1 MKRVLC
7 LTLMLLL
14 LFLLVA
20 CQDEP
25 QYWCGTALEQMT
37 RVELKSYE
45 EYCAFIDVFS
55 PVPTGFVPYEC
66 ISFLGE
72 FKGFSCNL
80 AYMSSLV
87 HLGGYELID
96 GSKTDFN
103 LRYVHLY
110 EYDEVLQNEY
120 LEIFE
125 IKNTFDEVEHKENSI
140 QVIRPLPDTSSVMSK
155 MATSYKRNDI
165 VFQYKERELLT
176 SNGEPYIALVLFSV
190 TWVYNGTLFEIS
202 NISSYPSMATGT
214 FVSRLLNPDT
224 VDAAVVEFNLRVKG
238 Y

>member
-1 MKRVLC
+1 MKRVLS
-7 LTLMLLL
+7 LTLMLSL
-14 LFLLVA
+14 LFLFVG
-20 CQDEP
+20 CQGE
-25 QYWCGTALEQMT
+25 QEYWCGTALEQMT
-37 RVELKSYE
+37 RVELDSYE

-55 PVPTGFVPYEC
+55 PVPTGFVPYERV
-66 ISFLGE
+66 SFLGE

-96 GSKTDFN
+96 SSKTNFK
-103 LRYVHLY
+103 LRYEHLY
-110 EYDEVLQNEY
+110 EYDEALQNEC

-125 IKNTFDEVEHKENSI
+125 IENTFDEVAHGENSI
-140 QVIRPLPDTSSVMSK
+140 QVIRPLSGSSSATSK

-165 VFQYKERELLT
+165 VFQYSERELLT
-176 SNGEPYIALVLFSV
+176 SDGEPYTALVLFSV
-190 TWVYNGTLFEIS
+190 TWVYHGTLFEIS

-214 FVSRLLNPDT
+214 FVSRLLNPNT
-224 VDAAVVEFNLRVKG
+224 VDAAVAEFNLRVKG